1 LTAVEEKLCTAFDY
15 SVRIFESVCASEPGS
30 PSEAPL
36 QPAVDLKPLID
47 ELAVVATLKSQYW
60 SSDARGVL
68 VAQLESYHR
77 LVILLG
83 DLDTELSDFAAF

>member
-1 LTAVEEKLCTAFDY
+1 
-15 SVRIFESVCASEPGS
+15 
-30 PSEAPL
+30 
-36 QPAVDLKPLID
+36 LID

-83 DLDTELSDFAAF
+83 DLDAELSDFAAF